1 MKKSSGKFDLGTSS
15 CHQGTSVVVRDVC
28 EYSLQTAASQQLRL
42 AILLLLASTC
52 LNLQPVATACITS
65 NARFVF

>member
-1 MKKSSGKFDLGTSS
+1 VNTARLFEKAKF
-15 CHQGTSVVVRDVC
+15 
-28 EYSLQTAASQQLRL
+28 SLQTAASQQLRL